1 MRVSFSCRHVKTY
14 QLKKFLCRFSGT
26 LLLYSAFSYIIRIC
40 ETIYI
45 SLQEDIYEIKFY

>member
-1 MRVSFSCRHVKTY
+1 MRVSFSCRHVKHII
-14 QLKKFLCRFSGT
+14 KEFLCLFSGI

-45 SLQEDIYEIKFY
+45 SLQEDSYEIKFH

>member
-1 MRVSFSCRHVKTY
+1 MRVFFSCRHVKTY
-14 QLKKFLCRFSGT
+14 HLKEFLCLFSGI

-45 SLQEDIYEIKFY
+45 SLQEDSYEIKFH